1 MKNLV
6 KNTIATLIL
15 LTCVSLNIF
24 ADGEMQCPR
33 TAAPCLFDSTTNT
46 TNTKIDKNQELDFV
60 NEIIIK
66 MFSKF
71 RFLF

>member
-15 LTCVSLNIF
+15 LTCVSLNVF
-24 ADGEMQCPR
+24 ADGEMQCPK

-46 TNTKIDKNQELDFV
+46 KIDKKQELDFV